1 MLEYTKQD
9 YYNTSNSYFMQFQ
22 VRWTWP
28 AHHRLLFV
36 MGKKLSAN
44 VQQPVVVKQYT
55 GGITELQHF
64 ALTLRFVAVMIWYN
78 LEHCVWRWLTVL
90 IVLPVLT
97 PSLLVWVIMQVLA
110 VEQTFKL
117 DAHLQWAKVLAV
129 QKEIHQTQSLL
140 HCLWQTAQVYICV
153 YKVKFQSVSCV

>member
-1 MLEYTKQD
+1 MIFTWKMLEYTKQD

-78 LEHCVWRWLTVL
+78 LEHCVWRFDCPNSFACFDTFTSRLSYNASLSCGTNVQ
-90 IVLPVLT
+90 IGCSSAGSQGTCSPERDPPDTEFVT
-97 PSLLVWVIMQVLA
+97 LLVTNCTGIYMC
-110 VEQTFKL
+110 
-117 DAHLQWAKVLAV
+117 
-129 QKEIHQTQSLL
+129 I
-140 HCLWQTAQVYICV
+140 
-153 YKVKFQSVSCV
+153 